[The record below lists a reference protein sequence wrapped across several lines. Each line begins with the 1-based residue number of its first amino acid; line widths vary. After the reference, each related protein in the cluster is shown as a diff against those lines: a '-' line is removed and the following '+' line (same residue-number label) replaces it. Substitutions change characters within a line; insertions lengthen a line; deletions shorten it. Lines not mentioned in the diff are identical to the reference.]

1 MANINSSG
9 PKFTIETIDN
19 LSPKLEQVA
28 KSAKKAKKEIDD
40 LGNEIDDLNRK
51 TSKSRLTPLSY
62 TTDLTGKITGVQKYQ
77 GANSKY
83 TTGTMTYEQ
92 FKSTIGGQS
101 IAELK
106 RIDAEA
112 RKTDLRQQVL
122 QRQNLKTIK
131 ELNTS
136 PSLTSRDL
144 AFDKIRKPLTAS
156 QKLRQQELAY
166 KEAYGS
172 SISVSSKQAQMNAMF
187 AQNERMNK
195 ESAKLVAEQTKKEI
209 DVRNESLDIARKHNK
224 EYAKTL
230 SDKIKKEKKDNI
242 KFRTEQ
248 DKIHRR
254 SAKER
259 ENLEKKFNREVQRNI
274 KAEANA
280 PFSAIKYRT
289 DLRGNVIGISQ
300 TSKMTGFN
308 AGMYSNLQRTGSKP
322 FAETIIDPEILRADK
337 EAKREA
343 KRAQREI
350 ERQNEMERKARE
362 RADRSSFIGTSKRAF
377 RYLGAYKVASTLQEA
392 PGKTFDTMKE
402 LDSLR
407 NSLKAIL
414 ASKYNPGQT
423 KEQDIINANKEVE
436 YLYGLSQRF
445 GVDIRAIAPEHRRML
460 GAGGKDAMPLDK
472 IRAVTEAG
480 ALYSALYGLNPSQT
494 SNLMVG
500 FSQVLSKGQVYSEE
514 VNQQINEQVPG
525 FYKSLLLAT
534 NMAINDPVN
543 SHKYAQYRG
552 KINKESDVIAL
563 MKDGL
568 LGAGVMPY
576 LKQANEQMFGEKLD
590 DKLKSLSSEFGRL
603 GSSITEMSDL
613 TTKKAVPAFSLFA
626 RTINQG
632 LQLAIKG
639 MKDNEGNIDY
649 YNNIVADPNKTIGE
663 KTAGVSMKLGTTLGT
678 SAAVGLATK
687 YAIKYGAALFG
698 KTITGGLP
706 GLLAGGTLA
715 LGTIGY
721 DLYKG
726 AKDRA
731 ENLPEDER
739 SFGEK
744 IFATRFYNERK
755 EFDKIWNRKS
765 ISYKDFM
772 KQNYNSGNVMDMIL
786 QQTPILPKQQIE
798 LVLKIEGDLPNGFKM
813 TPAKTNKSPNTY
825 IDFTFDM
832 GNNLKVGGVGGY

>member
-1 MANINSSG
+1 MANINSGG

-51 TSKSRLTPLSY
+51 TSKSRLSPLSY

-77 GANSKY
+77 GASSKY

-92 FKSTIGGQS
+92 FKSSIGGQS

-112 RKTDLRQQVL
+112 RKADLRQQML
-122 QRQNLKTIK
+122 QRQNIKTIK
-131 ELNTS
+131 EIGAS

-156 QKLRQQELAY
+156 QKLKQQELAY
-166 KEAYGS
+166 KEVYGS
-172 SISVSSKQAQMNAMF
+172 SISMAKQGQINAMF

-195 ESAKLVAEQTKKEI
+195 ENAKLIAQQTKKEI

-224 EYAKTL
+224 EYAKSL
-230 SDKIKKEKKDNI
+230 SDKIKQEKKDNI
-242 KFRTEQ
+242 KFKTEQ

-254 SAKER
+254 SARER
-259 ENLEKKFNREVQRNI
+259 ENLEKKFNKEVQKNI

-300 TSKMTGFN
+300 TTKLAGFN

-322 FAETIIDPEILRADK
+322 FAETIVDPEILRADK

-343 KRAQREI
+343 KRRQREI

-362 RADRSSFIGTSKRAF
+362 KADRSSFIGTSKRAF
-377 RYLGAYKVASTLQEA
+377 RYLGAYKVASTIQEA

-407 NSLKAIL
+407 NSIKAIL

-423 KEQDIINANKEVE
+423 KQQDIVDANKEVE

-460 GAGGKDAMPLDK
+460 GAGGKDVMPLDR
-472 IRAVTEAG
+472 IRAITEAG
-480 ALYSALYGLNPSQT
+480 ALYSALYGLDPSQT
-494 SNLMVG
+494 SNLMKG
-500 FSQVLSKGQVYSEE
+500 FSQILSKGQVYSEE
-514 VNQQINEQVPG
+514 VNQQINEQIPG
-525 FYKSLLLAT
+525 FYRSLLLAT

-543 SHKYAQYRG
+543 AHKYAQYRG
-552 KINKESDVIAL
+552 KVNKESDVIAL

-626 RTINQG
+626 RTINEA
-632 LQLAIKG
+632 LQLAIRG

-649 YNNIVADPNKTIGE
+649 YHNIVADPNKTVAE
-663 KTAGVSMKLGTTLGT
+663 KTAGVSMKLGTTLLTG
-678 SAAVGLATK
+678 AALGVGTK
-687 YAIKYGAALFG
+687 YAVKYGAGLLGAS
-698 KTITGGLP
+698 ISGGMP
-706 GLLAGGTLA
+706 GLLAGGALA
-715 LGTIGY
+715 VGTIGY

-726 AKDRA
+726 AQDRA

-739 SFGEK
+739 GFGEK
-744 IFATRFYNERK
+744 IYATRFYNERK

-765 ISYKDFM
+765 VSYKDFM
-772 KQNYNSGNVMDMIL
+772 TQNYGANNVMDMIL

-798 LVLKIEGDLPNGFKM
+798 LVLKIEGDLPNGLKM
-813 TPAKTNKSPNTY
+813 TPTKTNKSPNTY
-825 IDFTFDM
+825 LDFTFDM

>member
-144 AFDKIRKPLTAS
+144 VFDKIRKPLTAS

-172 SISVSSKQAQMNAMF
+172 SISASSKQAQMNAMF

-195 ESAKLVAEQTKKEI
+195 ENAKLIAQQTKKEI

-224 EYAKTL
+224 EYAKSL

-242 KFRTEQ
+242 KFKTEQ

-259 ENLEKKFNREVQRNI
+259 ENLEKKFNKEVQRNI
-274 KAEANA
+274 RAEANA

-289 DLRGNVIGISQ
+289 DLKGNLIGVSRA
-300 TSKMTGFN
+300 TKMAGFN

-322 FAETIIDPEILRADK
+322 FAETIVDPEILEADRK
-337 EAKREA
+337 F
-343 KRAQREI
+343 
-350 ERQNEMERKARE
+350 RKAE
-362 RADRSSFIGTSKRAF
+362 RSSFIGTAKRAF
-377 RYLGAYKVASTLQEA
+377 RYLGAYKVASTIQEA

-407 NSLKAIL
+407 NSIKAIL
-414 ASKYNPGQT
+414 ASKYNLGQT
-423 KEQDIINANKEVE
+423 KQQDIVDANKEVE

-460 GAGGKDAMPLDK
+460 GAGGKDVMSLDK

-480 ALYSALYGLNPSQT
+480 ALYSALYGLDPSQT
-494 SNLMVG
+494 SNLMKG
-500 FSQVLSKGQVYSEE
+500 FSQILSKGQVYSEE

-525 FYKSLLLAT
+525 FYRSLLLAT

-543 SHKYAQYRG
+543 AHKYAQYRG
-552 KINKESDVIAL
+552 KVNKESDVIAL

-626 RTINQG
+626 RTINEA
-632 LQLAIKG
+632 LQLAIRG

-649 YNNIVADPNKTIGE
+649 YHNIVADPNKTIAE
-663 KTAGVSMKLGTTLGT
+663 KSAGVSAKLATTLGT

-687 YAIKYGAALFG
+687 YAIKYGAGLFG
-698 KTITGGLP
+698 KTVTGGLP
-706 GLLAGGTLA
+706 GLLAGGALA

-726 AKDRA
+726 AQDRA

-744 IFATRFYNERK
+744 IYATRFYNERK

-765 ISYKDFM
+765 VSYKDFM
-772 KQNYNSGNVMDMIL
+772 SQNYGANNVMDMIL

-798 LVLKIEGDLPNGFKM
+798 LVLKIEGDLPNGLKM
-813 TPAKTNKSPNTY
+813 TPTKTNKSPNTY
-825 IDFTFDM
+825 LDFTFDM